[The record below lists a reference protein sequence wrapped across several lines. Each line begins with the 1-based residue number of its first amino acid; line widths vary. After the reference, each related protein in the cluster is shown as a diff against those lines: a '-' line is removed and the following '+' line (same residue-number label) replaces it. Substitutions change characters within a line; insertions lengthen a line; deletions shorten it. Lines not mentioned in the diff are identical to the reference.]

1 VILSLIDYQFDSV
14 KIKNDTVK
22 LFFDTVKLFF
32 DTVKLFFDTVKLFF
46 DSVKFIFDTVKYSLC
61 LAMNLFIRRVIAP
74 MSGCEFVYKSSH
86 SPSLWLKQQTTLAR
100 KRSAV
105 S

>member
-1 VILSLIDYQFDSV
+1 VILSLIVYQFDSV
-14 KIKNDTVK
+14 KIKNDSVK
-22 LFFDTVKLFF
+22 NKFDT
-32 DTVKLFFDTVKLFF
+32 
-46 DSVKFIFDTVKYSLC
+46 VKFIFDTVKYQLC
-61 LAMNLFIRRVIAP
+61 LAVNLFISRVIPP